1 MDSEPRI
8 TGSAADWDAERPDIK
23 ASGDPAERRAVPAAT
38 LSPALERRG
47 DVVLLVI
54 ALASAASS
62 IAALLLHTVGWVAMP
77 YAISYV
83 TLPGMVLLLCVL
95 VWAKVVNRR
104 LLLNRLWVGTVGGV
118 LGLLAYD
125 VGRWLIQ
132 TLFPLDF
139 DAFLP
144 ILSFGSLITGDPVTS
159 VNAAIAGW
167 AYHISNGWTFALVYA
182 LIAGPARW
190 WYGLIWGGMLEG
202 GMLLVYPVL
211 FSQINYPPFLVVSIA
226 GHALYGSVL
235 GLYCQRHAMRGA
247 S

>member
-1 MDSEPRI
+1 VAGGGPVDRESGLRR
-8 TGSAADWDAERPDIK
+8 SARGDRTERSPVSQ
-23 ASGDPAERRAVPAAT
+23 AVLSLAFERRSD
-38 LSPALERRG
+38 LI
-47 DVVLLVI
+47 LLAI

-62 IAALLLHTVGWVAMP
+62 IAALLLHAVGWVAMP

-95 VWAKVVNRR
+95 VWAKAVNRR
-104 LLLNRLWVGTVGGV
+104 LLLNRLLVGTIGGA
-118 LGLLAYD
+118 LGLFAYD

-132 TLFPLDF
+132 TLFPLEF

-159 VNAAIAGW
+159 ASASLAGW

-190 WYGLIWGGMLEG
+190 WYGLIWGGMLEV
-202 GMLLVYPVL
+202 GMLLVYPIL

-226 GHALYGSVL
+226 GHVLYGSVL
-235 GLYCQRHAMRGA
+235 GLFCQHHAMRGVP
-247 S
+247 

>member
-1 MDSEPRI
+1 MGREPHIAR
-8 TGSAADWDAERPDIK
+8 SAGERDAERSDVTV
-23 ASGDPAERRAVPAAT
+23 AGDPAERNAVPTAA
-38 LSPALERRG
+38 LSPALERRS
-47 DVVLLVI
+47 DLIVLTI

-62 IAALLLHTVGWVAMP
+62 IAALLLHTVGWVTMP

-83 TLPGMVLLLCVL
+83 TLPGMVLLLCLL

-104 LLLNRLWVGTVGGV
+104 LLLNRLMVGTIGGG

-125 VGRWLIQ
+125 AGRWLIQ
-132 TLFPLDF
+132 TLLPLDF

-144 ILSFGSLITGDPVTS
+144 ILSFGSLITGDPITS

-167 AYHISNGWTFALVYA
+167 TYHISNGWTFALVYA

-235 GLYCQRHAMRGA
+235 GLYCQRHAMRDG

>member
-1 MDSEPRI
+1 VLSL
-8 TGSAADWDAERPDIK
+8 AF
-23 ASGDPAERRAVPAAT
+23 ERRSD
-38 LSPALERRG
+38 LI
-47 DVVLLVI
+47 LLAI

-62 IAALLLHTVGWVAMP
+62 IAALLLHAVGWVAMP

-95 VWAKVVNRR
+95 VWAKAVNRR
-104 LLLNRLWVGTVGGV
+104 LLLNRLLVGTIGGA
-118 LGLLAYD
+118 LGLFAYD

-132 TLFPLDF
+132 TLFPLEF

-159 VNAAIAGW
+159 ASASLAGW

-182 LIAGPARW
+182 MIAGPARW
-190 WYGLIWGGMLEG
+190 WYGLIWGGMLEV
-202 GMLLVYPVL
+202 GMLLVYPIL

-226 GHALYGSVL
+226 GHVLYGSVL
-235 GLYCQRHAMRGA
+235 GLFCQHHAMRGVP
-247 S
+247 

>member
-1 MDSEPRI
+1 MTGVGYPGERSLDS
-8 TGSAADWDAERPDIK
+8 
-23 ASGDPAERRAVPAAT
+23 AAT

-47 DVVLLVI
+47 DVALLVI
-54 ALASAASS
+54 ALAAAASS
-62 IAALLLHTVGWVAMP
+62 IAALLLHTLGWVAMP

-104 LLLNRLWVGTVGGV
+104 LLLNRLLVGTVGGG
-118 LGLLAYD
+118 LGLIAYD

-132 TLFPLDF
+132 ALFPLDF

-182 LIAGPARW
+182 LIVGPARW

-211 FSQINYPPFLVVSIA
+211 FTQINYPPFLIVSIA

-235 GLYCQRHAMRGA
+235 GLYCQRHAMRGV